1 MSVSVKTRRMAETI
15 LQSAHKTHEMP
26 RRSRLGPSDYGR
38 KGRVPIRHLLCPP
51 FPADCMI
58 SSIQVH
64 GARKR
69 DPREARQAECR
80 HPWQAQRSRVLG
92 RVIATEL
99 GFLGPPPRIRGGP
112 VTKDGDFETVQVI

>member
-51 FPADCMI
+51 FPADSPI
-58 SSIQVH
+58 SSMQVH

-69 DPREARQAECR
+69 DPREVRQAKRR
-80 HPWQAQRSRVLG
+80 HPWQAERSRVLG
-92 RVIATEL
+92 QVIATEM
-99 GFLGPPPRIRGGP
+99 GFLGPRLRIRGGH
-112 VTKDGDFETVQVI
+112 VTKDGDFATVQVI